1 MKPPEKS
8 ARLNRKIDRT
18 ELRQLCSTG
27 NDRLFCFCAIM
38 AWGMRKNYFRKWK
51 DFDGALKDVKLLPKL
66 KAVEAAPS
74 RREAFDSL
82 ISEGDNRVPGLGVA
96 FLPN

>member
-1 MKPPEKS
+1 LIAPSCASFAQPEMTGCS
-8 ARLNRKIDRT
+8 AFAR
-18 ELRQLCSTG
+18 SWPG
-27 NDRLFCFCAIM
+27 
-38 AWGMRKNYFRKWK
+38 KWK